1 MALAVLAIICLVA
14 ATLLL
19 LLLLVV
25 RRVMLARE
33 EGRHAEAAT
42 RVRPAAIAFIA
53 ADEPLPSGLS
63 AYDQTVLAEQLRRY
77 SQNLSGE
84 ASERIA
90 LYFRGSDAQRHAL
103 AGLRS
108 RRRWRRADAAFALG
122 DMAAAETAP
131 ALLQALEDP
140 SRVVRTAAARSLGRL
155 HADEAATPLIHA
167 LVTHSVPRGVAG
179 SALLRMGPKI
189 TPQLRQL
196 AATPE
201 PDVQAVAVTL
211 LGLVGDS
218 HDTDVVDRALH
229 DPSAE
234 VRAAA
239 AEALGR
245 IGTPL
250 SEAELEAALDDRARH
265 VRAAAA
271 ASLGEIGTRAAL
283 ERLIGVARTDEFRP
297 ARAAARAATKLD
309 LAAVRA
315 AAAEPGAG
323 PHLHE
328 AADRA
333 ALRAR

>member
-1 MALAVLAIICLVA
+1 MNPAVIAVIGLVT
-14 ATLLL
+14 ATVLL
-19 LLLLVV
+19 LLLLVLRRAV
-25 RRVMLARE
+25 LTHDERRRVD
-33 EGRHAEAAT
+33 AAA

-53 ADEPLPSGLS
+53 ADEPLPADLS

-77 SQNLSGE
+77 SKSLSGE
-84 ASERIA
+84 ASARIA
-90 LYFRGSDAQRHAL
+90 FYFRGSAALRHAL
-103 AGLRS
+103 AGLQS
-108 RRRWRRADAAFALG
+108 RRSWRRADAAFALG
-122 DMAAAETAP
+122 DMAVAETVP
-131 ALLQALEDP
+131 ALLRALDDR

-155 HADEAATPLIHA
+155 HADEAAIPLIQA
-167 LVTHSVPRGVAG
+167 LVAHSVPRGVAG
-179 SALLRMGPKI
+179 DALLRMGPKI
-189 TPQLRQL
+189 VPQLREL
-196 AATPE
+196 AAAPE

-218 HDTDVVDRALH
+218 RDADVVGHTLH

-245 IGTPL
+245 IGTPV
-250 SEAELEAALDDRARH
+250 SEAELQTALDDRVRH

-271 ASLGEIGTRAAL
+271 TSLGEIGTRSAL
-283 ERLIGVARTDEFRP
+283 ERLLDQARRDEFRP
-297 ARAAARAATKLD
+297 ARAAARAATRLD
-309 LAAVRA
+309 VGAVRA

-333 ALRAR
+333 ALRSS